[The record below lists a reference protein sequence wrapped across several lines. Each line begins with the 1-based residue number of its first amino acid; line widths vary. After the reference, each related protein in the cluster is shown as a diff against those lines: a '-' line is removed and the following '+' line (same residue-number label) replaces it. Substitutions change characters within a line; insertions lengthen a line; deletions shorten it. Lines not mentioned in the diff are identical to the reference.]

1 SKRTSGPVH
10 EDAREPVSKKADIGS
25 SKNTSR
31 QPPVPPT
38 RQEREQHDAAAKM
51 NAPSKRTRTE
61 SAQSGVVTIEDDDDD
76 DTPRAGRVF
85 NGKNAH
91 KRFMEND
98 IAISTAAKNSILGAV
113 QDSDAY
119 DGYKYLS
126 SEWTDGTKT
135 CVKEKWWCLVCK
147 SSKTA
152 SKAGKPTNL
161 RTHRKLCPI
170 PPEGIADEEEMGEAN
185 PDLEKR
191 RFKLKCKP
199 ASFAASTTLVGNSYH
214 GPSLHGW
221 LNGQQPMHV
230 KLTRRLGLVMVIQNA
245 LPFQHLASQ
254 AMRKMVKSIDAKATL
269 ALMSGATIRRDL
281 AVFHGNLELD
291 MKKRLQGID
300 TLFSVQ
306 HDAWTTKGFQYSFV
320 AMLATNVDRDWEF
333 SETLLS
339 FDVLKEKHT
348 GATFSGHLTRTLL
361 ANDLG
366 DKWAGSVTSDSTGTN
381 HRMMD
386 VLEYAPELD
395 KLQPKGRGQVTLDR
409 KSAAQVKASVSA
421 LPRAS
426 MRQSFQWKA
435 NENKILCM
443 NHHINLAVRAG
454 FASLGVAIKTKTQ
467 RKVLDINP
475 IPAIVV
481 QDEEGRT
488 VEVDF
493 ERWCPDDPPLS
504 EAPASKAVSL
514 GAAPLPASEGGG
526 KGKARAIDPEVDEG
540 VDLDTSSASIVD
552 AAANL
557 ADSQPEPD
565 SKDDASDEDE
575 SPGDDEDDY
584 ESSGEED
591 MGPEAGELLSDDG
604 GGPEVDGPSKTR
616 ISKTKV
622 NAVTKL
628 EAFTTSIHRGS
639 ERRDDFRTTMAK
651 KYHRRPKLA
660 KAPFPPKPN
669 ATRWNSHFRMI
680 RAALKNREAIDSHCR
695 ANIGKKSDKLGSY
708 LLTESEWTMLEFLMP
723 ILELASEATKELEK
737 ARGTLYMVLDHHA

>member
-1 SKRTSGPVH
+1 GSKRTSGPVH

-38 RQEREQHDAAAKM
+38 RQEREQHAAAAKM

-199 ASFAASTTLVGNSYH
+199 ASSAASTTLVGNSYH

-230 KLTRRLGLVMVIQNA
+230 KLTRRLGLVMVIENA

-269 ALMSGATIRRDL
+269 ALMSGATIRRGL
-281 AVFHGNLELD
+281 AVFHGNLESD

-320 AMLATNVDRDWEF
+320 AMLATYVDRDWEF

-386 VLEYAPELD
+386 VLEYAPEL
-395 KLQPKGRGQVTLDR
+395 PKIWL
-409 KSAAQVKASVSA
+409 
-421 LPRAS
+421 
-426 MRQSFQWKA
+426 
-435 NENKILCM
+435 
-443 NHHINLAVRAG
+443 
-454 FASLGVAIKTKTQ
+454 KTKHLLDDVC
-467 RKVLDINP
+467 RIPVHVLKYS
-475 IPAIVV
+475 
-481 QDEEGRT
+481 RCLR
-488 VEVDF
+488 F
-493 ERWCPDDPPLS
+493 ERPP
-504 EAPASKAVSL
+504 VH
-514 GAAPLPASEGGG
+514 G
-526 KGKARAIDPEVDEG
+526 
-540 VDLDTSSASIVD
+540 
-552 AAANL
+552 
-557 ADSQPEPD
+557 
-565 SKDDASDEDE
+565 
-575 SPGDDEDDY
+575 
-584 ESSGEED
+584 
-591 MGPEAGELLSDDG
+591 
-604 GGPEVDGPSKTR
+604 
-616 ISKTKV
+616 
-622 NAVTKL
+622 
-628 EAFTTSIHRGS
+628 
-639 ERRDDFRTTMAK
+639 
-651 KYHRRPKLA
+651 
-660 KAPFPPKPN
+660 
-669 ATRWNSHFRMI
+669 
-680 RAALKNREAIDSHCR
+680 
-695 ANIGKKSDKLGSY
+695 
-708 LLTESEWTMLEFLMP
+708 
-723 ILELASEATKELEK
+723 
-737 ARGTLYMVLDHHA
+737 